1 MTISKPDIPWAKL
14 LRDEQTGAVVGWH
27 SLVDHSADV
36 AAVFQAIINL
46 PTITSRL
53 ARLAD
58 RNDLPDIWRAR
69 LAALVA
75 LHDFGKAN
83 LGFQARWRQNA
94 RPIGHIAEALT
105 LLSDKYR
112 QDTLFRTLPLNDVA
126 AWGEFPQSLFAILA
140 HHGRPLDVH
149 YPRADDGQ
157 NWGAMNDHGPV
168 QSLAGLGQAVKRWF
182 PEAFSPGGPP
192 LPDAPQF
199 WHAVAGLVML
209 ADWLGSDTSF
219 FEFADGASP
228 DRMAEV
234 RVTAPKALRAVG
246 FDPAPVR
253 ATLLS
258 TPTFASISKHPPRH
272 AQSATGE
279 TDGQIVVL
287 ESETGSGKTEAAL
300 FRFARLFGAGE
311 VDGLYFALPTRV
323 AATSLY
329 ERVRNARDR
338 MFPDRARRPGVVLA
352 VPGYLRFDGIEGHPL
367 PDFGVQWTDD
377 PEEAV
382 RASRWAAERPKRFLC
397 GTIAVGTIDQALM
410 GAIRVKHAHLRASSL
425 LRHLLV
431 VDEVHASDRYMAHL
445 LTCLLAFHKAA
456 GGHALL
462 LSATLGAAARAR
474 CLTHESANVPPLTE
488 AIAYAYPALSSDLAP
503 TPEGLAEN
511 GRGKTVAITLATEI
525 GDPRLIAARALAAA
539 ESGAKVLVVR
549 NTRGDAVRTFAS
561 LMERVPNHPVLF
573 RCVGVAT
580 LHHGRF
586 AQEDRELLDAEVT
599 SQMGSERC
607 AGGLIVIG
615 TQTLEQS
622 LDIDADFLIT
632 DICPA
637 DVLLQRLGR
646 LHRHPWRKHRPTE
659 FEAPRAIILAL
670 ERMDALLYH
679 GQHGLGGPNGPYD
692 DLIATEAT
700 RRLIL
705 HHPVWSIPAM
715 NRLLVESA
723 THPESLEELTQEL
736 EQTDPKWRN
745 AATGTDGRTFAQIGA
760 AATARL
766 RVDVVWTDPDIVF
779 PKDENFFTRLGL
791 RDLTLTFDGAGPM
804 GPFGRRVK
812 HLAVPDY
819 WLRARNNMESDVDP
833 GGDVA
838 PRNIVES
845 SAGFTF
851 TVQGRSFVYTATGL
865 DRSIQ

>member
-1 MTISKPDIPWAKL
+1 MIIPKPDIPWAKL
-14 LRDEQTGAVVGWH
+14 LRNEQTGAVVGWH

-36 AAVFQAIINL
+36 AAVFEAIINL
-46 PTITSRL
+46 PTITNRL

-58 RNDLPDIWRAR
+58 RDDFPDIWRAR
-69 LAALVA
+69 LATLVS

-83 LGFQARWRQNA
+83 LGFQARWRENA
-94 RPIGHIAEALT
+94 RPVGHIAEALT
-105 LLSDKYR
+105 LLSDKFR
-112 QDTLFRTLPLNDVA
+112 QDTLFRILPLNDVA
-126 AWGEFPQSLFAILA
+126 AWGGFPQSLFVVLA

-149 YPRADDGQ
+149 NPRPDDAQ
-157 NWGAMNDHGPV
+157 IWGAMDDHGPV
-168 QSLAGLGQAVKRWF
+168 QSLAGLGQAVRGWF
-182 PEAFSPGGPP
+182 PEAFSPGGPL

-209 ADWLGSDTSF
+209 ADWLGSDISF
-219 FEFADGASP
+219 FEFANGASP

-246 FDPAPVR
+246 FDPASAR

-258 TPTFASISKHPPRH
+258 APTFASISEYAARH
-272 AQSATGE
+272 AQNATGE
-279 TDGQIVVL
+279 TDGQIIVL

-300 FRFARLFGAGE
+300 FRFARLFAARE

-338 MFPDRARRPGVVLA
+338 MFPDLASRPGVVLA

-382 RASRWAAERPKRFLC
+382 RASRWAAERPKRFLA

-410 GAIRVKHAHLRASSL
+410 GAIRVKHAHLRAASL

-474 CLTHESANVPPLTE
+474 CLTQESANVPPLAE
-488 AIAYAYPALSSDLAP
+488 AIAYAYPSLSSDVAP

-511 GRGKTVAITLATEI
+511 GQAKAVTITLTTEI

-549 NTRGDAVRTFAS
+549 NTRGDAVRTFAA
-561 LMERVPNHPVLF
+561 LMERAPNHPVLF
-573 RCVGVAT
+573 RCAGVAT

-586 AQEDRELLDAEVT
+586 AQEDRGLLDAEVT
-599 SQMGSERC
+599 SQMGSARC
-607 AGGLIVIG
+607 AGGVIIIG

-622 LDIDADFLIT
+622 LDIDADFLIL

-646 LHRHPWRKHRPTE
+646 LHRHPWRRDRPAQ
-659 FEAPRAIILAL
+659 FETPRAIVLVPERL
-670 ERMDALLYH
+670 EELLHH
-679 GQHGLGGPNGPYD
+679 GRHGLGGKNGPYD
-692 DLIATEAT
+692 DLITTEAT
-700 RRLIL
+700 RRLVL
-705 HHPVWSIPAM
+705 RHPVWSIPAM
-715 NRLLVESA
+715 NRFLVETA
-723 THPESLEELTQEL
+723 THPQALEELTQEL
-736 EQTDPKWRN
+736 EQIDPKWRD
-745 AATGTDGRTFAQIGA
+745 AATGTNGRKFAQIGA

-766 RVDVVWTDPDIVF
+766 RVDVDWADPDIVF

-791 RDLTLTFDGAGPM
+791 RDLALTFDGAGPM

-819 WLRARNNMESDVDP
+819 WLRARNNKESDVDP

-838 PRNIVES
+838 PRDIVES
-845 SAGFTF
+845 SGGFSF
-851 TVQGRSFVYTATGL
+851 MLQGRSFVYTATGL
-865 DRSIQ
+865 DRSAQ